1 MGVYSIQKIDELSGG
16 DADFALSIIQ
26 VFLEE
31 TPQDM
36 YSLEQAIAA
45 ENHTLIYQAAHKI
58 KPNVDLLGMVRTHQL
73 ILGIE
78 QQGRSNG
85 DLQQIRSDFAES
97 ELLAK
102 AMEQIKVDY
111 KLD

>member
-1 MGVYSIQKIDELSGG
+1 
-16 DADFALSIIQ
+16 
-26 VFLEE
+26 
-31 TPQDM
+31 
-36 YSLEQAIAA
+36 
-45 ENHTLIYQAAHKI
+45 
-58 KPNVDLLGMVRTHQL
+58 MVRTHHL

-97 ELLAK
+97 KELLAK

>member
-1 MGVYSIQKIDELSGG
+1 MPTLQ
-16 DADFALSIIQ
+16 LSIIQ

-58 KPNVDLLGMVRTHQL
+58 KPNVDLLRDGAAH
-73 ILGIE
+73 I
-78 QQGRSNG
+78 N
-85 DLQQIRSDFAES
+85 
-97 ELLAK
+97 
-102 AMEQIKVDY
+102 
-111 KLD
+111 